1 MGGQMKE
8 KSMILL
14 YKQTQVATTIEKIC
28 TATIA
33 VVI

>member
-1 MGGQMKE
+1 MRGKMKK

-14 YKQTQVATTIEKIC
+14 YKRTQVAKTIEKIC